1 MYKKRFI
8 IGSLII
14 LSIILFGM
22 YHKKMNSI
30 KVVESLSNNNNN
42 IVLMGDSIFK
52 NDTYVNRGDSV
63 GDLLQNKHGNVL
75 VVAEDNSTIND
86 LEYQFSKIPNNMDNS
101 NTKIIVSVGGN
112 DLLHKYAMADVSKTR
127 HVDTIFN
134 KYTSNIN
141 NLRNSCK
148 CGFVLC
154 NIYYPR
160 SENYVRYYDIIELW
174 NNKLDNYA
182 KSNDLQVID
191 IDDKVDK
198 AHYFTHDIEPS
209 LSGGH
214 IISNNILS
222 SIE

>member
-1 MYKKRFI
+1 
-8 IGSLII
+8 
-14 LSIILFGM
+14 
-22 YHKKMNSI
+22 
-30 KVVESLSNNNNN
+30 
-42 IVLMGDSIFK
+42 
-52 NDTYVNRGDSV
+52 
-63 GDLLQNKHGNVL
+63 
-75 VVAEDNSTIND
+75 
-86 LEYQFSKIPNNMDNS
+86 MDNS

-127 HVDTIFN
+127 HVDEIFN

-160 SENYVRYYDIIELW
+160 SQNYVRYYDIIELW

-182 KSNDLQVID
+182 KSNGLQVID